1 MRKYFVVFCS
11 PGTFVAETTQKPIE
25 SWDVDKAVEMSR
37 EIIERYNAKP
47 YGFYFITRERGPRD
61 LDSKE
66 VERSTMYYLGGEVIT
81 LDELKAQNNS
91 EDRILIQNMECNGW
105 NRVVVNKNSWKW
117 TQPLN
122 DGDTVLDYQPQAV

>member
-1 MRKYFVVFCS
+1 MRKHFVIFFS

-25 SWDVDKAVEMSR
+25 SWDIDKAVKMSR
-37 EIIERYNAKP
+37 EITERYNAKP
-47 YGFYFITRERGPRD
+47 YGFCFVTRERKPRD
-61 LDSKE
+61 LDSEE

-91 EDRILIQNMECNGW
+91 EYRILIENMECNGW
-105 NRVVVNKNSWKW
+105 NRVVVNKNSRKW